1 MEKFIDVA
9 ECNGIGVFI
18 KGIDLIASGNTIYSM
33 PIEDKNEEYQRI
45 AENYDIHFIFD
56 DNIPQ
61 IDFYT
66 IPYIDIM
73 AMDSFGGYIGTV
85 GEMSDLESTAPIC
98 YISKEKQF
106 YIVADNFKVFMQHLA
121 SWKKEMKLNETVV
134 FYQTKAEAKATNDFF
149 DLGSF
154 EISKAS
160 HEKGN
165 PSK

>member
-1 MEKFIDVA
+1 MEKYFDVA

-33 PIEDKNEEYQRI
+33 PIKYKNQKYQRI

-85 GEMSDLESTAPIC
+85 GEMSNLESTAPIC

-121 SWKKEMKLNETVV
+121 SWKKKTKVNETVIQQD
-134 FYQTKAEAKATNDFF
+134 FNAE
-149 DLGSF
+149 
-154 EISKAS
+154 
-160 HEKGN
+160 N
-165 PSK
+165 PNQKWLTDITELLHFKILKSQ